1 MSKGLDNPINWS
13 FPCGRLFGIRI
24 RVHVLFVLI
33 ALFLL
38 AAELGSG
45 SAGLSFRFISI
56 AMLFFIV
63 LTHEFGHC
71 FGARYAGGD
80 ATDILLWPLGGL
92 ATTNPPHTVK
102 GHLITVV
109 AGPIVNVGYLIAT
122 GLLLVTMYGGLSAI
136 PWNPFNP
143 FPSYLLESAIQRW
156 LIVFFSLNWIIL
168 LFNLA
173 PVFPL
178 DGGRILQCILWSRQ
192 GFAKATLTATG
203 VGMAGAILIGLV
215 GLISQAT
222 LMLGIAI
229 FGYITCWQQRQML
242 KSGMFESENE
252 FGYDFS
258 QGYTSLDKGDV
269 QGGKKPSRWQQFKQR
284 REEARIA
291 KEQARAEEHRR
302 EVDRILEKIRQT
314 GMDSLSARER
324 QLLAKE
330 TERQRSEH

>member
-1 MSKGLDNPINWS
+1 MSNRLDNPINWS
-13 FPCGRLFGIRI
+13 FPCGQLFGIRI
-24 RVHVLFVLI
+24 RIHVLFVLI
-33 ALFLL
+33 ALYLL
-38 AAELGSG
+38 AANFDSG
-45 SAGLSFRFISI
+45 WEGLSFRFISI

-80 ATDILLWPLGGL
+80 ATEILLWPLGGL
-92 ATTNPPHTVK
+92 ATTSPPHTVR

-109 AGPIVNVGYLIAT
+109 AGPMVNVVYLVLT
-122 GLLLVTMYGGLSAI
+122 GALLFAMFGGMRAI

-143 FPSYLLESAIQRW
+143 FPDYYVESSLQRW

-178 DGGRILQCILWSRQ
+178 DGGRILQCILWSKQ
-192 GFAKATLTATG
+192 GFSKATMTATG
-203 VGMAGAILIGLV
+203 VGMVGAVMIGLIGLIK
-215 GLISQAT
+215 GES

-229 FGYITCWQQRQML
+229 FGYITCWQQRQMF

-258 QGYTSLDKGDV
+258 QGYTSLEKTAERV
-269 QGGKKPSRWQQFKQR
+269 EKKPSWWQRYKQR
-284 REEARIA
+284 REKARTA
-291 KEQARAEEHRR
+291 KEQLRQEQHQQ
-302 EVDRILEKIRQT
+302 EVDRILEKIARD
-314 GMDSLSARER
+314 GMDSLTTRER
-324 QLLAKE
+324 TLLAKE
-330 TERQRSEH
+330 TERQRSER